1 MKQKAEVQRNKVSLQ
16 ITKGIENVKEI
27 QKKLDM
33 FNPLNNQSTNLKA
46 DKDFLEDITNKI
58 DKTTELKDN
67 LEKAL
72 DQFSEYQE

>member
-1 MKQKAEVQRNKVSLQ
+1 
-16 ITKGIENVKEI
+16 
-27 QKKLDM
+27 M

-72 DQFSEYQE
+72 D